1 MDGREK
7 GIGREVESERWKG
20 GDGGWQEVPRG
31 VKLITMSET
40 VLVTGGCGF
49 IGSNY
54 VRHLLGVRPQA
65 KAVVLDKLTYA
76 GHRPNLGK
84 EEKSGRCEV
93 VVGDIAD
100 AGLVK
105 RLLEQHRPAS
115 IVNFAAESHV
125 DRSIDEPA
133 PFLHTNVTGTFVL
146 LEATRNYLQG
156 GSAPEKGLFRFVHLS
171 TDEVH
176 GSLEPSDPP
185 FRETSTFA
193 PNSPYA
199 ASKAAADHL
208 CRAYFRTFGVPTV
221 VLRPSNNYG
230 PNQFPE
236 KLIPLAIL
244 RAVAGEKI
252 PVYGDGRQV
261 RDWLYVEDTAR
272 AVEAARRAGGV
283 GEAYQVGADEEKE
296 NVAVL
301 GALCDLLD
309 RLKPR
314 ARGKAYR
321 ELMETVTDRPGHD
334 RRYATDA
341 SKFRKALSWEPK
353 TSFLEGL
360 EKTVRWY
367 LENPAWCESVQA
379 KGYAGQRL
387 GLGRSGS

>member
-1 MDGREK
+1 MGNEK
-7 GIGREVESERWKG
+7 
-20 GDGGWQEVPRG
+20 
-31 VKLITMSET
+31 ET
-40 VLVTGGCGF
+40 ILVTGGCGF

-54 VRHLLGVRPQA
+54 VRHLLASSPDV
-65 KAVVLDKLTYA
+65 KVVVLDKLTYA
-76 GHRPNLGK
+76 GHRPNLEK
-84 EEKSGRCEV
+84 EEKGGRCDV

-100 AGLVK
+100 AKLVES
-105 RLLEQHRPAS
+105 LLSKYRPES
-115 IVNFAAESHV
+115 MINFAAESHV

-133 PFLHTNVTGTFVL
+133 PFLHTNVTGTFIL
-146 LEATRNYLQG
+146 LEAAKKFLSQK
-156 GSAPEKGLFRFVHLS
+156 KGKDKESFRFIHLS

-208 CRAYFRTFGVPTV
+208 CRAYFRTYGVPTV
-221 VLRPSNNYG
+221 VLRPSNNFG
-230 PNQFPE
+230 PYQFPE

-244 RAVAGEKI
+244 RALAGEKI
-252 PVYGDGRQV
+252 PVYGDGKQV

-272 AVEAARRAGGV
+272 AVEAARHRGGL
-283 GEAYQVGADEEKE
+283 GEPYQVGADAEKD
-296 NVAVL
+296 NHTVL
-301 GALCDLLD
+301 LGICALLD

-314 ARGKAYR
+314 SDGSPYR
-321 ELMETVTDRPGHD
+321 NLMESVTDRPGHD

-341 SKFRKALSWEPK
+341 AKFKKQTQWK
-353 TSFLEGL
+353 TQVSFEVGL

-367 LENPAWCESVQA
+367 LENPAWCQDVQG

-387 GLGRSGS
+387 GLAKSKG

>member
-1 MDGREK
+1 MGNEK
-7 GIGREVESERWKG
+7 
-20 GDGGWQEVPRG
+20 
-31 VKLITMSET
+31 ET
-40 VLVTGGCGF
+40 ILVTGGCGF

-54 VRHLLGVRPQA
+54 VRHLLASSPDV
-65 KAVVLDKLTYA
+65 KVVVLDKLTYA
-76 GHRPNLGK
+76 GHRPNLEK
-84 EEKSGRCEV
+84 EEKGGRCDV

-100 AGLVK
+100 AKLVES
-105 RLLEQHRPAS
+105 LLSKYRPKS
-115 IVNFAAESHV
+115 MINFSAESHV

-133 PFLHTNVTGTFVL
+133 PFLHTNITGTFIL
-146 LEATRNYLQG
+146 LEAAKKFLSQK
-156 GSAPEKGLFRFVHLS
+156 KGKDKESFRFIHLS

-208 CRAYFRTFGVPTV
+208 CRAYFRTYGVPTV
-221 VLRPSNNYG
+221 VLRPSNNFG
-230 PNQFPE
+230 PYQFPE

-244 RAVAGEKI
+244 RALAGEKI
-252 PVYGDGRQV
+252 PVYGDGKQV

-272 AVEAARRAGGV
+272 AVEAARHRGGL
-283 GEAYQVGADEEKE
+283 GEPYQVGADAEKD
-296 NVAVL
+296 NHTVL
-301 GALCDLLD
+301 LGICALLD

-314 ARGKAYR
+314 SDGSPYR
-321 ELMETVTDRPGHD
+321 NLMESVTDRPGHD

-341 SKFRKALSWEPK
+341 AKFKNQTQWKPQV
-353 TSFLEGL
+353 SFEVGL

-367 LENPAWCESVQA
+367 LENPAWCQDVQG

-387 GLGRSGS
+387 GLAKSKG

>member
-1 MDGREK
+1 MDNEK
-7 GIGREVESERWKG
+7 
-20 GDGGWQEVPRG
+20 
-31 VKLITMSET
+31 ET
-40 VLVTGGCGF
+40 ILVTGGCGF

-54 VRHLLGVRPQA
+54 VRHLLAWSPDV
-65 KAVVLDKLTYA
+65 KVVVLDKLTYA
-76 GHRPNLGK
+76 GHRPNLEK
-84 EEKSGRCEV
+84 EEKGGRCDV

-100 AGLVK
+100 AKLVES
-105 RLLEQHRPAS
+105 LLSKYRPES
-115 IVNFAAESHV
+115 MINFAAESHV

-133 PFLHTNVTGTFVL
+133 PFLHTNVTGTFIL
-146 LEATRNYLQG
+146 LEAAKKFLTQK
-156 GSAPEKGLFRFVHLS
+156 KGKDKESFRFIHLS

-208 CRAYFRTFGVPTV
+208 CRAYFRTYGVPTV
-221 VLRPSNNYG
+221 VLRPSNNFG
-230 PNQFPE
+230 PYQFPE

-244 RAVAGEKI
+244 RALAGEKI
-252 PVYGDGRQV
+252 PVYGDGKQV

-272 AVEAARRAGGV
+272 AVEAARHRGGL
-283 GEAYQVGADEEKE
+283 GEPYQVGADAEKD
-296 NVAVL
+296 NHTVL
-301 GALCDLLD
+301 LAICALLD

-314 ARGKAYR
+314 SDGSPYR
-321 ELMETVTDRPGHD
+321 NLMESVTDRPGHD

-341 SKFRKALSWEPK
+341 AKFKKQTQWRPQV
-353 TSFLEGL
+353 SFEVGL

-367 LENPAWCESVQA
+367 LENPAWCQDVQG

-387 GLGRSGS
+387 GLAKSKG

>member
-1 MDGREK
+1 MGNEK
-7 GIGREVESERWKG
+7 
-20 GDGGWQEVPRG
+20 
-31 VKLITMSET
+31 ET
-40 VLVTGGCGF
+40 ILVTGGCGF

-54 VRHLLGVRPQA
+54 VRHLLASSPDV
-65 KAVVLDKLTYA
+65 KVVVLDKLTYA
-76 GHRPNLGK
+76 GHRPNLEK
-84 EEKSGRCEV
+84 EEKGGRCDV

-100 AGLVK
+100 AKLVES
-105 RLLEQHRPAS
+105 LLSKYRPES
-115 IVNFAAESHV
+115 MINFAAESHV

-133 PFLHTNVTGTFVL
+133 PFLHTNVTGTFIL
-146 LEATRNYLQG
+146 LEAAKKFLSQK
-156 GSAPEKGLFRFVHLS
+156 KGKDKESFRFIHLS

-208 CRAYFRTFGVPTV
+208 CRAYFRTYGVPTV
-221 VLRPSNNYG
+221 VLRPSNNFG
-230 PNQFPE
+230 PYQFPE

-244 RAVAGEKI
+244 RALAGEKI
-252 PVYGDGRQV
+252 PVYGDGKQV

-272 AVEAARRAGGV
+272 AVEAARHRGGL
-283 GEAYQVGADEEKE
+283 GEPYQVGADAEKD
-296 NVAVL
+296 NHTVL
-301 GALCDLLD
+301 LAICALLD

-314 ARGKAYR
+314 SDGSPYR
-321 ELMETVTDRPGHD
+321 NLMESVTDRPGHD

-341 SKFRKALSWEPK
+341 AKFKNQTQWKPQV
-353 TSFLEGL
+353 SFEVGL

-367 LENPAWCESVQA
+367 LENPAWCQDVQG

-387 GLGRSGS
+387 GLAKSKG

>member
-1 MDGREK
+1 
-7 GIGREVESERWKG
+7 
-20 GDGGWQEVPRG
+20 
-31 VKLITMSET
+31 MSET

-76 GHRPNLGK
+76 GHRPNLEK

-93 VVGDIAD
+93 VVGDIAE

-105 RLLEQHRPAS
+105 RLLEQHRPVS

-146 LEATRNYLQG
+146 LEGTRIYLQG

-208 CRAYFRTFGVPTV
+208 CRAYFRTYAVPTV

-261 RDWLYVEDTAR
+261 RDWMYVEDTAR

-314 ARGKAYR
+314 AGGKAYR

-341 SKFRKALSWEPK
+341 GKFRKALSWEPK

-367 LENPAWCESVQA
+367 LDHPAWCESVQA

-387 GLGRSGS
+387 GLGRSGN

>member
-1 MDGREK
+1 MGNEK
-7 GIGREVESERWKG
+7 VTI
-20 GDGGWQEVPRG
+20 
-31 VKLITMSET
+31 
-40 VLVTGGCGF
+40 LVTGGCGF

-54 VRHLLGVRPQA
+54 VRHLLASSPDV
-65 KAVVLDKLTYA
+65 KVVVLDKLTYA
-76 GHRPNLGK
+76 GHRPNLEK
-84 EEKSGRCEV
+84 EEKGGRCDV

-100 AGLVK
+100 AKLVES
-105 RLLEQHRPAS
+105 LLSKYRPES
-115 IVNFAAESHV
+115 MINFAAESHV

-133 PFLHTNVTGTFVL
+133 PFLHTNVTGTFIL
-146 LEATRNYLQG
+146 LEAAKKFLSQK
-156 GSAPEKGLFRFVHLS
+156 KGKDKESFRFIHLS

-208 CRAYFRTFGVPTV
+208 CRAYFRTYGVPTV
-221 VLRPSNNYG
+221 VLRPSNNFG
-230 PNQFPE
+230 PYQFPE

-244 RAVAGEKI
+244 RALAGEKI
-252 PVYGDGRQV
+252 PVYGDGKQV

-272 AVEAARRAGGV
+272 AVEAARHRGGL
-283 GEAYQVGADEEKE
+283 GEPYQVGADAEKD
-296 NVAVL
+296 NHTVL
-301 GALCDLLD
+301 LAICALLD

-314 ARGKAYR
+314 SDGSPYR
-321 ELMETVTDRPGHD
+321 NLMESVTDRPGHD

-341 SKFRKALSWEPK
+341 AKFKNQTQWKPQV
-353 TSFLEGL
+353 SFEVGL

-367 LENPAWCESVQA
+367 LENPAWCQDVQG

-387 GLGRSGS
+387 GLAKSKG

>member
-1 MDGREK
+1 M
-7 GIGREVESERWKG
+7 
-20 GDGGWQEVPRG
+20 
-31 VKLITMSET
+31 
-40 VLVTGGCGF
+40 
-49 IGSNY
+49 
-54 VRHLLGVRPQA
+54 
-65 KAVVLDKLTYA
+65 
-76 GHRPNLGK
+76 
-84 EEKSGRCEV
+84 
-93 VVGDIAD
+93 
-100 AGLVK
+100 
-105 RLLEQHRPAS
+105 
-115 IVNFAAESHV
+115 
-125 DRSIDEPA
+125 
-133 PFLHTNVTGTFVL
+133 
-146 LEATRNYLQG
+146 
-156 GSAPEKGLFRFVHLS
+156 
-171 TDEVH
+171 
-176 GSLEPSDPP
+176 
-185 FRETSTFA
+185 
-193 PNSPYA
+193 
-199 ASKAAADHL
+199 
-208 CRAYFRTFGVPTV
+208 

-296 NVAVL
+296 NIAVL

-314 ARGKAYR
+314 AGGKAHR
-321 ELMETVTDRPGHD
+321 ELMGTVTDRPGHD

-387 GLGRSGS
+387 GLGRPGS

>member
-1 MDGREK
+1 MGNEK
-7 GIGREVESERWKG
+7 
-20 GDGGWQEVPRG
+20 
-31 VKLITMSET
+31 ET
-40 VLVTGGCGF
+40 ILVTGGCGF

-54 VRHLLGVRPQA
+54 VRHLLASSPDV
-65 KAVVLDKLTYA
+65 KVVVLDKLTYA
-76 GHRPNLGK
+76 GHRPNLEK
-84 EEKSGRCEV
+84 EEKGGRCDV

-100 AGLVK
+100 AKLVES
-105 RLLEQHRPAS
+105 LLSKYRPKS
-115 IVNFAAESHV
+115 MINFAAESHV

-133 PFLHTNVTGTFVL
+133 PFLHTNVTGTFIL
-146 LEATRNYLQG
+146 LEAAKKFLSQK
-156 GSAPEKGLFRFVHLS
+156 KGKDKESFRFIHLS

-208 CRAYFRTFGVPTV
+208 CRAYFRTYGVPTV
-221 VLRPSNNYG
+221 VLRPSNNFG
-230 PNQFPE
+230 PYQFPE

-244 RAVAGEKI
+244 RALAGEKI
-252 PVYGDGRQV
+252 PVYGDGKQV

-272 AVEAARRAGGV
+272 AVEAARHQGGL
-283 GEAYQVGADEEKE
+283 GEPYQVGADAEKDTHT
-296 NVAVL
+296 VL
-301 GALCDLLD
+301 LAICALLD

-314 ARGKAYR
+314 SDGSPYR
-321 ELMETVTDRPGHD
+321 NLMESVTDRPGHD

-341 SKFRKALSWEPK
+341 AKFKKQTQWRPQV
-353 TSFLEGL
+353 SFEVGL

-367 LENPAWCESVQA
+367 LENPAWCQDVQG

-387 GLGRSGS
+387 GLAKSKG

>member
-1 MDGREK
+1 MGNEK
-7 GIGREVESERWKG
+7 
-20 GDGGWQEVPRG
+20 
-31 VKLITMSET
+31 ET
-40 VLVTGGCGF
+40 ILVTGGCGF

-54 VRHLLGVRPQA
+54 VRHLLASSPDV
-65 KAVVLDKLTYA
+65 KVVVLDKLTYA
-76 GHRPNLGK
+76 GHRPNLEK
-84 EEKSGRCEV
+84 EEKGGRCDV

-100 AGLVK
+100 AKLVES
-105 RLLEQHRPAS
+105 LLSKYRPKS
-115 IVNFAAESHV
+115 MINFAAESHV

-133 PFLHTNVTGTFVL
+133 PFLHTNVTGTFIL
-146 LEATRNYLQG
+146 LEAAKKFLSQK
-156 GSAPEKGLFRFVHLS
+156 KGKDKESFRFIHLS

-208 CRAYFRTFGVPTV
+208 CRAYFRTYGVPTV
-221 VLRPSNNYG
+221 VLRPSNNFG
-230 PNQFPE
+230 PYQFPE

-244 RAVAGEKI
+244 RALAGEKI
-252 PVYGDGRQV
+252 PVYGDGKQV

-272 AVEAARRAGGV
+272 AVEAARHRGGL
-283 GEAYQVGADEEKE
+283 GEPYQVGADAEKD
-296 NVAVL
+296 NHTVL
-301 GALCDLLD
+301 LGICALLD

-314 ARGKAYR
+314 SDGSPYR
-321 ELMETVTDRPGHD
+321 NLMESVTDRPGHD

-341 SKFRKALSWEPK
+341 AKFKKQTQWRPQV
-353 TSFLEGL
+353 SFEVGL

-367 LENPAWCESVQA
+367 LENPAWCQDVQG

-387 GLGRSGS
+387 GLAKSKG

>member
-1 MDGREK
+1 MGNEK
-7 GIGREVESERWKG
+7 
-20 GDGGWQEVPRG
+20 
-31 VKLITMSET
+31 ET
-40 VLVTGGCGF
+40 ILVTGGCGF

-54 VRHLLGVRPQA
+54 VRHLLASSPDV
-65 KAVVLDKLTYA
+65 KVVVLDKLTYA
-76 GHRPNLGK
+76 GHRPNLEK
-84 EEKSGRCEV
+84 EEKGGRCDV

-100 AGLVK
+100 AKLVES
-105 RLLEQHRPAS
+105 LLSKYRPES
-115 IVNFAAESHV
+115 MINFAAESHV

-133 PFLHTNVTGTFVL
+133 PFLHTNVTGTFIL
-146 LEATRNYLQG
+146 LEAAKKFLTQK
-156 GSAPEKGLFRFVHLS
+156 KGKDKESFRFIHLS

-208 CRAYFRTFGVPTV
+208 CRAYFRTYGVPTV
-221 VLRPSNNYG
+221 VLRPSNNFG
-230 PNQFPE
+230 PYQFPE

-244 RAVAGEKI
+244 RALAGEKI
-252 PVYGDGRQV
+252 PVYGDGKQV

-272 AVEAARRAGGV
+272 AVEAARHRGGL
-283 GEAYQVGADEEKE
+283 GEPYQVGADAEKD
-296 NVAVL
+296 NHTVL
-301 GALCDLLD
+301 LAICALLD

-314 ARGKAYR
+314 SDGSPYR
-321 ELMETVTDRPGHD
+321 NLMESVTDRPGHD

-341 SKFRKALSWEPK
+341 AKFKNQTQWKPQV
-353 TSFLEGL
+353 SFEVGL

-367 LENPAWCESVQA
+367 LENPAWCQDVQG

-387 GLGRSGS
+387 GLAKSKG